1 MPLWHWVITASPAQV
16 YSIDN
21 VTDGSFS
28 TTEADKQKK
37 YQVYLE
43 DEAGVVDE
51 VVTLSDVEAKQ
62 SQKMWGKIKWMLA
75 SI

>member
-1 MPLWHWVITASPAQV
+1 MALGDNGIPAQA

-43 DEAGVVDE
+43 DKLKDHLENSH
-51 VVTLSDVEAKQ
+51 T
-62 SQKMWGKIKWMLA
+62 
-75 SI
+75 